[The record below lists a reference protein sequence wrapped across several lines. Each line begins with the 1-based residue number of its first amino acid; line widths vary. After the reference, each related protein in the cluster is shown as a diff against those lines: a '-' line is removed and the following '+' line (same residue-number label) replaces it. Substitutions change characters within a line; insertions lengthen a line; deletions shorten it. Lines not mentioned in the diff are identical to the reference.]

1 LPSFWHTDYR
11 FDNTTKYWK
20 NSIAALIEQLLYN
33 QISIKIKEGENIMSS
48 LLSVGGLVAGII
60 SIIAGVVV
68 LVRPKVLAYII
79 GIYLIIVGL
88 VAVITVL
95 T

>member
-1 LPSFWHTDYR
+1 M
-11 FDNTTKYWK
+11 
-20 NSIAALIEQLLYN
+20 
-33 QISIKIKEGENIMSS
+33 GG

-60 SIIAGVVV
+60 SIIAGIVV
-68 LVRPKVLAYII
+68 LIWPKILAYII
-79 GIYLIIVGL
+79 GIYLIIVGA

>member
-1 LPSFWHTDYR
+1 M
-11 FDNTTKYWK
+11 
-20 NSIAALIEQLLYN
+20 
-33 QISIKIKEGENIMSS
+33 GG
-48 LLSVGGLVAGII
+48 LLSVGGLAAGII
-60 SIIAGVVV
+60 SIIAGIVV
-68 LVRPKVLAYII
+68 LVWPKVLAYVI

>member
-1 LPSFWHTDYR
+1 LNGCCIIIMST
-11 FDNTTKYWK
+11 
-20 NSIAALIEQLLYN
+20 
-33 QISIKIKEGENIMSS
+33 KIKEGEKFMNG
-48 LLSVGGLVAGII
+48 LFSVGGLVAGII

-68 LVRPKVLAYII
+68 LVWPKILAYII

-88 VAVITVL
+88 VAVVTVL

>member
-1 LPSFWHTDYR
+1 M
-11 FDNTTKYWK
+11 
-20 NSIAALIEQLLYN
+20 
-33 QISIKIKEGENIMSS
+33 GG

-60 SIIAGVVV
+60 SIVAGVVV
-68 LVRPKVLAYII
+68 LIWPKILAYII
-79 GIYLIIVGL
+79 GIYLIIIGA